1 MSQDTARPLR
11 CMFELIGKE
20 VHQEI
25 MATDIYVGVL
35 GDEKKISMIEKDID
49 ECFDLFRNF
58 ETRFSRFQQNNE
70 LSVLNSRQEST
81 FSISPDLMEMLV
93 LAKTYHERTGGIF
106 DITMLPLLE
115 QEGYT
120 KSALQ
125 GFTHEPQTQL
135 KPSIVGIEK
144 VLLDPERLS
153 VTKPLELRIDLGGLG
168 KGFIV
173 DQVAAILKKKGYT
186 DFLVDAGGD
195 LFAAGQDLKH
205 GYPWW
210 AIDVEIPGKSQQ
222 DSPSLMLSY
231 VGVATSGTNRRH
243 WTKDGQT
250 KHHLIDVRSGKSAE
264 TTIQTVTVVAP
275 TVVEADIWAKSL
287 LILGVTLGYEKAREL
302 SIPALF
308 VDHNNKITLT
318 PALEPYL
325 WKPSAEKKNPIG

>member
-1 MSQDTARPLR
+1 ML
-11 CMFELIGKE
+11 ELIEKE
-20 VHQEI
+20 VRQEI

-35 GDEKKISMIEKDID
+35 GDSKKILIIQKDID
-49 ECFDLFRNF
+49 ECFEHFRSF
-58 ETRFSRFQQNNE
+58 EKRFSRFQENNE
-70 LSVLNSRQEST
+70 VSNFNSSQEST

-93 LAKTYHERTGGIF
+93 LAKMYHERTGGIF

-120 KSALQ
+120 DSALH
-125 GFTHEPQTQL
+125 GFTHHQQIQL

-144 VLLDPERLS
+144 VQLDPERLS
-153 VTKPLELRIDLGGLG
+153 VTKPLGLRIDLGGIG

-173 DQVAAILKKKGYT
+173 DQVAATLKKKGYT

-195 LFAAGQDLKH
+195 LFAAGQDLKR

-210 AIDVEIPGKSQQ
+210 AIDVEISGKSHQ
-222 DSPSLMLSY
+222 DSPSLMLSQL
-231 VGVATSGTNRRH
+231 GVATSGINRRH
-243 WTKDGQT
+243 WMKDGQT

-264 TTIQTVTVVAP
+264 TTLKTVSVVAS

-287 LILGVTLGYEKAREL
+287 LILGMTLGYEKAHEL
-302 SIPALF
+302 LLPTLF
-308 VDHNNKITLT
+308 VDHENKIVLT

-325 WKPSAEKKNPIG
+325 WKPSAEKENPIG